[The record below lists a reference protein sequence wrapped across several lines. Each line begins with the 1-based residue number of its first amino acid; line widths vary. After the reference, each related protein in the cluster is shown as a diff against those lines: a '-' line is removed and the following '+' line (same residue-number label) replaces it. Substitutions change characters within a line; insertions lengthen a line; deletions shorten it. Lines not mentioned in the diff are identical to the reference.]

1 MKLPAYVKYFIL
13 GFIILVILS
22 LVMLFNIA
30 FKSNVELSHGKDHA
44 FIKIATGSTYEDVI
58 DTLQKDSL
66 LENHKTF
73 RILAK
78 RKNYPN
84 HVYPGNYKIE
94 DGMSNNELI
103 NLLRSGKQEPVDVI
117 FNNIRTASQ
126 LAGIISGQIEA
137 DSAAIDSLLHDESF
151 LKQYGLNKQTRL
163 TIFIPNTYEFF
174 WDTQAK
180 DFIER
185 MAGESKT
192 FWSGEREEKLK
203 NIPLNQKEVF
213 TLASIVDEE
222 TAKQDE
228 MDRIAGV
235 YMNRLK
241 RGMRL
246 QADPTI
252 KYAHGNFGMKRVL
265 KKHLEVDS
273 PYNTYKYSGLP
284 PGPISVPSIQAID
297 AVLNYEDHSYL
308 YFCAKDDFSGYHVFS
323 RNLRQHLNNARKYQ
337 RALTEKRI
345 FR

>member
-1 MKLPAYVKYFIL
+1 
-13 GFIILVILS
+13 
-22 LVMLFNIA
+22 MLFNIA
-30 FKSNVELSHGKDHA
+30 FKSNVELNQGKDHA
-44 FIKIATGSTYEDVI
+44 FIKIATGSSFEDVI

-66 LENHKTF
+66 LKNYKTF
-73 RILAK
+73 RILAA

-94 DGMSNNELI
+94 NGMSNNELI

-117 FNNIRTASQ
+117 FNNIRTAGQ
-126 LAGIISGQIEA
+126 LAGIISRQIEA
-137 DSAAIDSLLHDESF
+137 DSAAIDSLLHEESF
-151 LKQYGLNKQTRL
+151 LKQYGLNKQTKL
-163 TIFIPNTYEFF
+163 TLFIPNTYEFF
-174 WDTQAK
+174 WDTGAK
-180 DFIER
+180 GFIDR
-185 MAGESKT
+185 MAGERET
-192 FWSGEREEKLK
+192 FWKGERGEKLRK
-203 NIPLNQKEVF
+203 TSLSREEVF

-222 TAKQDE
+222 TTKQDE

-252 KYAHGNFGMKRVL
+252 KYAHNDFGMKRVL
-265 KKHLEVDS
+265 KIHLEVNS
-273 PYNTYKYSGLP
+273 PYNTYKNSGLP

-297 AVLNYEDHSYL
+297 AVLNYEDHNYL

-323 RNLRQHLNNARKYQ
+323 QTLRQHLNNARKYQ
-337 RALTEKRI
+337 RAISKKRI